1 MKTRRRIFWIA
12 AVWAL
17 ALACNPKKEE
27 PVPEPVPEIK
37 VPAESQAVFSQ
48 GISLDA
54 EASAQIPPVKFTAT
68 ASWSAKVDDTK
79 ASDWLSVEPTSGGAG
94 SVTLTVTA
102 KPNEGKADREAEV
115 TLTCGK
121 DVHKFTVSQA
131 GVPDID
137 VESVTLDITEITLVE
152 GTEADLKA
160 TVLPENATDPS
171 VTWTTSDESVATVA
185 DGKVTAMAP
194 GTATITAQA
203 GEKTATCAVTVE
215 KKFIPV
221 SSVELD
227 KHTLTLVEGD
237 EAGLK
242 AAVLPEDAT
251 DPAVTWTTS
260 EVSVATVADG
270 QVKAL
275 APGRAVIKAQAG
287 EQVDSCVV
295 TVEKR
300 FIPVTSVALNEHAL
314 TLVEGDETTL
324 TATVKPD
331 EATDPTVSW
340 TTSDASVATV
350 DGGKVKTLKPGKV
363 TITAQAGEKT
373 DACVITVDKRFIPVT
388 SVSLNEHTLT
398 LVEGDE
404 TTLSATVK
412 PDDATEPSVSWS
424 TSDASVAT
432 VDGGKVKTLKP
443 GKVTITAKAG
453 EKSDSCEITVEKRFI
468 PVTSVTL
475 NEHALTLVEGD
486 ETTLTATV
494 KPDDVTEP
502 AVTWSTSDASIA
514 TVDGGKVKTLKPGK
528 VTIKA
533 QAGDK
538 SDSCE
543 ITVEKRIIAVTSL
556 TLNEHSLTLTEGD
569 EVTLSATVKP
579 DDATDKTVTW
589 TTSDASVAT
598 VDGGKVK
605 TLKPGTVTISAK
617 AEDQSDDCVITV
629 EKRIIP
635 VVSVTLNEH
644 SLTLTEGDE
653 TTLKAT
659 VKPDDATDK
668 TVTWTTSDASVA
680 TVSEGHVKTL
690 TPGVVTIKAQ
700 AGDQSD
706 ACVITVEKK
715 YVPVTSLSLNQTELT
730 LLADNEATLTAII
743 KPDDAT
749 DRTVTW
755 TSSNPSVAKVYAGW
769 VTALQVG
776 EATITASIG
785 EFSATCKVTVEYQ
798 FSISPLQVT
807 VSGDGQ
813 EFTVKVKCPE
823 AYQVES
829 MPEWITQVSV
839 SGKIHRFKAV
849 RNPARTERVGTI
861 VFLDGKETRLSCQ
874 VTQGGYVTE
883 IADGGNEQVGE
894 GEEIDW

>member
-1 MKTRRRIFWIA
+1 MKTRRIFWIA
-12 AVWAL
+12 AAWAL

-160 TVLPENATDPS
+160 TVLPEDATDPS
-171 VTWTTSDESVATVA
+171 ISWSSSDTLVVRVA
-185 DGKVTAMAP
+185 DGKVKALKPGKATVTALS
-194 GTATITAQA
+194 
-203 GEKTATCAVTVE
+203 GEKSATCEVTVE

-227 KHTLTLVEGD
+227 KAILTLVEGEEAVLSATVLPADATDPSVTWSSSDASVATVDGGKVKTLKPGKATITAKAGEKEATCEVTVEKRFIPVSSITLSQSTLTLVEGD
-237 EAGLK
+237 EAVLS
-242 AAVLPEDAT
+242 ATVLPADAT
-251 DPAVTWTTS
+251 DPSVTWS
-260 EVSVATVADG
+260 
-270 QVKAL
+270 
-275 APGRAVIKAQAG
+275 
-287 EQVDSCVV
+287 
-295 TVEKR
+295 
-300 FIPVTSVALNEHAL
+300 
-314 TLVEGDETTL
+314 
-324 TATVKPD
+324 
-331 EATDPTVSW
+331 
-340 TTSDASVATV
+340 TSDASVATV
-350 DGGKVKTLKPGKV
+350 DGGKVKTLKPGKT
-363 TITAQAGEKT
+363 TISAKAGEKEAT
-373 DACVITVDKRFIPVT
+373 CEVTVEKKFIPV
-388 SVSLNEHTLT
+388 SSIALSQSTLT
-398 LVEGDE
+398 LVEGE
-404 TTLSATVK
+404 EAVLSATVL
-412 PDDATEPSVSWS
+412 PADATDPSVSWS

-443 GKVTITAKAG
+443 GKVTVTARAG
-453 EKSDSCEITVEKRFI
+453 EKEATCEVTVEKRFI
-468 PVTSVTL
+468 PVSSIAL
-475 NEHALTLVEGD
+475 NQSSLTLVEGD
-486 ETTLTATV
+486 EATLSATV
-494 KPDDVTEP
+494 LP
-502 AVTWSTSDASIA
+502 ADATDPGVSWSTSDASVA
-514 TVDGGKVKTLKPGK
+514 TVAGGKVVAVKEGK
-528 VTIKA
+528 ATITAKA
-533 QAGDK
+533 GEKEAT
-538 SDSCE
+538 CE
-543 ITVEKRIIAVTSL
+543 VTVEKKFIPVSSVELSRSSCALV
-556 TLNEHSLTLTEGD
+556 EGD
-569 EVTLSATVKP
+569 EITLSATVLP
-579 DDATDKTVTW
+579 ADATEPGITW
-589 TTSDASVAT
+589 STSDASVAT
-598 VDGGKVK
+598 VDGGNVK
-605 TLKPGTVTISAK
+605 TLKPGKATITAK
-617 AEDQSDDCVITV
+617 AGEKEATCTVTV
-629 EKRIIP
+629 EKRFIP
-635 VVSVTLNEH
+635 VSSIALNQS
-644 SLTLTEGDE
+644 SLTLVEGDE
-653 TTLKAT
+653 ATLSAT
-659 VKPDDATDK
+659 VLPADATEPGI
-668 TVTWTTSDASVA
+668 TWSTSDASVA
-680 TVSEGHVKTL
+680 TVTDGQVKAVA
-690 TPGVVTIKAQ
+690 PGKATITAKAGEKE
-700 AGDQSD
+700 ATC
-706 ACVITVEKK
+706 AVTVEKK
-715 YVPVTSLSLNQTELT
+715 LIPATSITLDRTELT
-730 LLADNEATLTAII
+730 LLAEESGSLTAMV
-743 KPDDAT
+743 KPLNTTDA
-749 DRTVTW
+749 VTW
-755 TSSNPSVAKVYAGW
+755 TSSNPSVASVYSGW
-769 VTALQVG
+769 IVAHQVG
-776 EATITASIG
+776 ETTITARAG
-785 EFSATCKVTVEYQ
+785 ELSATCKVTVEYQ